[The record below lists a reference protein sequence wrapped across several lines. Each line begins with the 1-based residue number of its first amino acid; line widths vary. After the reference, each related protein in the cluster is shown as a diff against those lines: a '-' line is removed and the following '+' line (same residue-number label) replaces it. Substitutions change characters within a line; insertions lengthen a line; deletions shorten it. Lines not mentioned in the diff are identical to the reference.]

1 MTAHAP
7 TAMNAS
13 PVTTSAAQLAQTTA
27 QPLPFFL
34 PYQRKWIED
43 TSRLKIMEKSRQI
56 GLSWTSA
63 YSLVR
68 EQSRSD
74 ARLDAWVSSR
84 DEMQARLFLEDAK
97 SFASILH
104 RAAGDLGATVVSE
117 GGGSAFAL
125 EFANGRRLHCL
136 SSNADAQAGKRGT
149 RLLDEFALHPDP
161 RHLYA
166 IAYPGITWG
175 GQLEIVSTHRG
186 SNNFFNQLIREVTE
200 QGNPK
205 GFSHHRVTLQDALD
219 QGFLTKLKEK
229 LPPEDPRAHMDEAAY
244 YDFIRASC
252 ADEESFQQEYLC
264 RPADDTTAFLSWEL
278 ISECEYAARDEW
290 EIPLAAC
297 AAGDAEK
304 QGRDL
309 RLAHD
314 LYLGVDIGRE
324 HDLSVFWLVERINDL
339 SLTRNVTTLERTP
352 FAQQEEVLDA
362 FLSLPTLRRAC
373 IDQSGLGRQFAERAA
388 ARYGGYRVEG
398 VTFTAGLKEALAY
411 PVRSAF
417 ENRTLRIPPDKRIRA
432 DLRAVKKEA
441 TASGNVRFCAE
452 RGANGHADRFWAL
465 ALALH
470 AGRQPAARATHYES
484 LNLPARGR

>member
-1 MTAHAP
+1 MT
-7 TAMNAS
+7 TA
-13 PVTTSAAQLAQTTA
+13 TAQLSPTVRPASTGGD
-27 QPLPFFL
+27 PLPFFL

-43 TSRLKIMEKSRQI
+43 TSRLKIMEKSRQV
-56 GLSWTSA
+56 GMSWTSA
-63 YSLVR
+63 YRLVR

-74 ARLDAWVSSR
+74 TRLDAWISSR
-84 DEMQARLFLEDAK
+84 DEAQARLFLEDARA
-97 SFASILH
+97 FAAILH
-104 RAAGDLGATVVSE
+104 RAAGDLDATVVSDSD
-117 GGGSAFAL
+117 GSAFTLA
-125 EFANGRRLHCL
+125 FANGRRLHCL

-161 RHLYA
+161 RRLYA

-186 SNNFFNQLIREVTE
+186 SDNFFNQLIREITE

-205 GFSHHRVTLQDALD
+205 NFSHHRVTLQDALD

-229 LPPEDPRAHMDEAAY
+229 LPPEDPRSQMDEAAY

-252 ADEESFQQEYLC
+252 PDEESFQQEYLC

-278 ISECEYAARDEW
+278 ISECEYSVHDDW
-290 EIPLAAC
+290 EIPLIAVAS
-297 AAGDAEK
+297 GSPQPVDTNHRPH
-304 QGRDL
+304 GRDL

-314 LYLGVDIGRE
+314 LFLGVDIGRE
-324 HDLSVFWLVERINDL
+324 HDLSVFWLVERVNDL
-339 SLTRNVTTLERTP
+339 FLTRNITTLERTP
-352 FAQQEEVLDA
+352 FAQQEQVLDA

-388 ARYGGYRVEG
+388 SRYGGYRVEG
-398 VTFTAGLKEALAY
+398 LTFTAGLKESLAY

-417 ENRTLRIPPDKRIRA
+417 ESRSLRIPPDKRIRA

-441 TASGNVRFCAE
+441 TSSGNIRFCAD
-452 RGANGHADRFWAL
+452 RGTNGHADRFWAL

-470 AGRQPAARATHYES
+470 AGRRPQAAAHYES
-484 LNLPARGR
+484 LDLPGRSR

>member
-1 MTAHAP
+1 MTAHE
-7 TAMNAS
+7 
-13 PVTTSAAQLAQTTA
+13 Q
-27 QPLPFFL
+27 PFFL

-43 TSRLKIMEKSRQI
+43 DSRLKIMEKSRQI

-63 YSLVR
+63 YRLVR

-84 DEMQARLFLEDAK
+84 DEAQARLFLEDAK
-97 SFASILH
+97 SFASILQC
-104 RAAGDLGATVVSE
+104 AATELGLKVMS
-117 GGGSAFAL
+117 GGQGSAFVL
-125 EFANGRRLHCL
+125 EFATGRRLHCL

-161 RHLYA
+161 RQLYA

-186 SNNFFNQLIREVTE
+186 SDNFFNRLIREITE

-219 QGFLTKLKEK
+219 QGFLKKLKEK
-229 LPPEDPRAHMDEAAY
+229 LPTEDPRRQMDEGEY
-244 YDFIRASC
+244 YDFIRHSC
-252 ADEESFQQEYLC
+252 ADEESFMQEYLC
-264 RPADDTTAFLSWEL
+264 RPADDTSAFLSWEM
-278 ISECEYAARDEW
+278 ISECEYEPGDSW
-290 EIPLAAC
+290 EITPEAPR
-297 AAGDAEK
+297 

-309 RLAHD
+309 ALAHD

-339 SLTRNVTTLERTP
+339 FFTRNVTTLERTP

-373 IDQSGLGRQFAERAA
+373 IDQSGLGRQFAERAT
-388 ARYGGYRVEG
+388 ARYGAYRIEG
-398 VTFTAGLKEALAY
+398 MTFTAGLKEALAY

-417 ENRTLRIPPDKRIRA
+417 EGRTLRIPADKRIRA

-441 TASGNVRFCAE
+441 TASGNIRFCAE

-465 ALALH
+465 ALALY
-470 AGRQPAARATHYES
+470 AGRKPAAAAHYES
-484 LNLPARGR
+484 LGSVRSGTR

>member
-1 MTAHAP
+1 MTAAQQTAP
-7 TAMNAS
+7 ADSRPSTAM
-13 PVTTSAAQLAQTTA
+13 PVSKGE
-27 QPLPFFL
+27 PLPFFL

-43 TSRLKIMEKSRQI
+43 RSRLKLMEKSRQI
-56 GLSWTSA
+56 GMSWTSA
-63 YSLVR
+63 YRLVR
-68 EQSRSD
+68 EQARTD
-74 ARLDAWVSSR
+74 ARLDTWISSR
-84 DEMQARLFLEDAK
+84 DETQARLFLEDAK
-97 SFASILH
+97 AFAGILH
-104 RAAGDLGATVVSE
+104 RAAGDLGCTVIDE
-117 GGGSAFAL
+117 GRGSAFAL

-161 RHLYA
+161 RQLYA

-186 SNNFFNQLIREVTE
+186 SNNFFNQLIREITE

-219 QGFLTKLKEK
+219 QGFLQKLKEK
-229 LPPEDPRAHMDEAAY
+229 LPPEDPRSQMDEAAY
-244 YDFIRASC
+244 YDFIRTSC
-252 ADEESFQQEYLC
+252 ADEESFNQEYCC
-264 RPADDTTAFLSWEL
+264 RPADDTTAFLTWEL
-278 ISECEYAARDEW
+278 ISECEYAAHDEW
-290 EIPLAAC
+290 EISLNAP
-297 AAGDAEK
+297 DE
-304 QGRDL
+304 GRDL

-314 LYLGVDIGRE
+314 LFLGVDIGRE

-339 SLTRNVTTLERTP
+339 FLTRNITTLERTP

-388 ARYGGYRVEG
+388 ARYGGYRIEG
-398 VTFTAGLKEALAY
+398 VTFTAGLKESLAY

-417 ENRTLRIPPDKRIRA
+417 ENRTLRIPPDKKIRA

-441 TASGNVRFCAE
+441 TASGNIRFCAE

-465 ALALH
+465 ALALQ
-470 AGRQPAARATHYES
+470 AGRRPAARSHYES
-484 LNLPARGR
+484 LNAASRTR